1 MIKTTINT
9 LVDSAFNT
17 TIDTV
22 QTSKKIFVDTFV
34 KHKELA
40 KSLNEFVDTQTEYT
54 KNAVNHT
61 VKLGKT
67 VQEHVTNPEF
77 YREIVSSA
85 KDYTKTFVDAY
96 KTQRGK

>member
-9 LVDSAFNT
+9 IMDIAFNT
-17 TIDTV
+17 TVDTV

-61 VKLGKT
+61 LKLGNT
-67 VQEHVTNPEF
+67 VQGYLTNPEF
-77 YREIVSSA
+77 YAGVFASSTE
-85 KDYTKTFVDAY
+85 YTKNFLTH
-96 KTQRGK
+96 

>member
-9 LVDSAFNT
+9 IVDSAFNT

-61 VKLGKT
+61 VKIGKT
-67 VQEHVTNPEF
+67 VQGYVTNPEF
-77 YREIVSSA
+77 YTGAIASSKEYA
-85 KDYTKTFVDAY
+85 KTFFDTL
-96 KTQRGK
+96 TQKGK